1 MHSSPLD
8 KLRSDHRSLAAVL
21 HGMQFLVEDIAT
33 RHAKPDF
40 RVFRAMIY
48 YIDTFSERQ
57 HHPAED
63 RYLLSPLSGRNAA
76 VDAMLSRIED
86 EHRRGTSLIRELEQ
100 AMLHYEEGGPS
111 EAAAFKSAVDRY
123 AEFHWRHMRYEE
135 SDLFP
140 AAERLLSKSDW
151 VALAAALAGRAD
163 PMAEV
168 AQEREFERLFSH
180 IVAIAP
186 PPIGVGPAA

>member
-8 KLRSDHRSLAAVL
+8 KLRNDHRSLAAVL
-21 HGMQFLVEDIAT
+21 HGMQFLVDDIAGRNT
-33 RHAKPDF
+33 RPDF
-40 RVFRAMIY
+40 RVLRAMIY

-63 RYLLSPLSGRNAA
+63 RYLLAPLSGRDAA
-76 VDAMLSRIED
+76 VDAMLSRIGE
-86 EHRRGTSLIRELEQ
+86 EHRRGGTLIRELEQ
-100 AMLHYEEGGPS
+100 AMLRYQEGGAD
-111 EAAAFKSAVDRY
+111 EAAAFKSAVDSY
-123 AEFHWRHMRYEE
+123 AEFHWRHMRFEE

-140 AAERLLSKSDW
+140 AAERLLSQADW
-151 VALAAALAGRAD
+151 AALQDALKTRAD
-163 PMAEV
+163 PIAEF
-168 AQEREFERLFSH
+168 ASEREFERLFSH